1 MKKII
6 KNSKILNW
14 LYRVIDPKIRL
25 SLFRI
30 SPDLANRYLYRTV
43 YGRRLN
49 LKNPELLSEKLIWL
63 KLYGEEPLWV
73 TCTDK
78 YEVRAFVEERG
89 SGETLN
95 ELLGLY
101 HLVMDIKWNDLPN
114 QFVLKGTHGCGC
126 NIICPDKRELDE
138 SEACEKLEAWMRTD
152 YAKFMGE
159 NHYSKI
165 KPRIVAEKF
174 LGDASGDLP
183 LDYKILCFNGS
194 AKVLMFCNE
203 RSTDV
208 KFTFMDLDWNI
219 LDVNSDGFP
228 PETFVEKPACLDE
241 MITHAERLAYGFPF
255 VRVDFYIF
263 ENRIIFGE
271 MTFTPAGGIVAYFN
285 EKGDRL
291 LGKMLNLKINCP
303 SI

>member
-1 MKKII
+1 MK
-6 KNSKILNW
+6 SKIKRLKVLYW
-14 LYRVIDPKIRL
+14 LYRKIDPCVRL
-25 SLFRI
+25 LLFRI
-30 SPDLANRYLYRTV
+30 SPILGNKYIYRTI

-63 KLYGEEPLWV
+63 KLYGEDPLWI

-78 YEVRAFVEERG
+78 YEVRAFVEKRG
-89 SGETLN
+89 CGDTLN
-95 ELLGLY
+95 ELIGLY
-101 HLVMDIKWNDLPN
+101 DQVMDISWIDLPN

-126 NIICPDKRELDE
+126 NIICPDKQALDE
-138 SEACEKLEAWMRTD
+138 SETREKLASWMLTD

-174 LGDASGDLP
+174 LGDDTGDLP

-194 AKVLMFCNE
+194 AKVMMFCNE
-203 RSTDV
+203 RSTKV
-208 KFTFMDLDWNI
+208 KFTFLDLDWNI
-219 LDVNSDGFP
+219 LDVNSDRYP
-228 PETFVEKPACLDE
+228 PEKFVEKPTCLGE
-241 MITHAERLAYGFPF
+241 MVDYAERLANGFPF
-255 VRVDFYIF
+255 VRVDFYIV

-285 EKGDRL
+285 DVGDRL
-291 LGKMLNLKINCP
+291 LGNMLALDIK
-303 SI
+303 S